1 MKITSIAEQF
11 RSVEVMPLDLCVP
24 RHSLNHRI
32 FFLFIFLIMA
42 GSAALHAQTT
52 LSIDTGY
59 LKLVTA
65 RSEKIVQ
72 SLLIED
78 PMRAG
83 TVTELL
89 SLQYIHVNRIH
100 KAFSDVASAIR
111 QEGLSG
117 IELEGR
123 LRRAEAEKT
132 GALNRQHEIFISG
145 LRVHLDEGQMEK
157 VRDGMTYRV
166 MPITY
171 AAYVD
176 MIPRLTQEQKGR
188 IRIWLMEA
196 RELAMDGESSEK
208 KHAIFGK
215 YKGRINN
222 YLSSEGYDLKKE
234 TADWQQRL
242 RERNNTK

>member
-1 MKITSIAEQF
+1 MKSPSIAEQF
-11 RSVEVMPLDLCVP
+11 RPEDVMSASLCAS
-24 RHSLNHRI
+24 RLCLSHRI
-32 FFLFIFLIMA
+32 FFLFIFFIMT
-42 GSAALHAQTT
+42 GSALVHAQTT

-78 PMRAG
+78 PLRSS
-83 TVTELL
+83 TITDLL
-89 SLQYIHVNRIH
+89 SMQYIHINRIH
-100 KAFSDVASAIR
+100 KAFSDAASAIR

-117 IELEGR
+117 IDLEDR
-123 LRRAEAEKT
+123 LRKAEAEKT
-132 GALNRQHEIFISG
+132 GALIRQHEIFISG
-145 LRVHLDEGQMEK
+145 LRIHLDEGQLEK
-157 VRDGMTYRV
+157 VKDGMTYRV

-176 MIPRLTQEQKGR
+176 MIPRLTEEQKGR
-188 IRIWLMEA
+188 IRTWLIEA